1 MQQIGPAKPMHT
13 KSQICKHW
21 KQVARH
27 FEKDCFELKENEE
40 RWPTNWKT
48 RVEWNKTEKKIVLV
62 KQQRKAKVIANSI
75 KSINNLAQSNTYSN

>member
-1 MQQIGPAKPMHT
+1 MAPQ
-13 KSQICKHW
+13 
-21 KQVARH
+21 
-27 FEKDCFELKENEE
+27 LKI
-40 RWPTNWKT
+40 